1 MNIVS
6 RSTSKPPLL
15 DKVVECH
22 LYHLNIKHLIFPV
35 IESFQNSGVQN
46 LDRDCISKKYDQKF
60 TSWDWKNVF
69 ISFLKF
75 SFFKENKKSFH
86 HIANSFQSHDL
97 VQSNL
102 STFNF
107 NWSKKMWENNLFVFE
122 AKYVRLQSNNGM
134 LHHSLATL
142 EQEQDFIFFTEP
154 SYPKNLPS
162 LFICKDFFSFCLFN
176 HGRAC
181 LQAWGLARG
190 TAISVSSLFW
200 ST

>member
-1 MNIVS
+1 MELLFIQS
-6 RSTSKPPLL
+6 RSEYRTNRSGIQMVKGSPNNECSASSHNLNIRHFVEYSNAHLPY
-15 DKVVECH
+15 KVVECH
-22 LYHLNIKHLIFPV
+22 LYHLNIKHFIFPV

-107 NWSKKMWENNLFVFE
+107 NWSKNMWENNLFDF
-122 AKYVRLQSNNGM
+122 AARYVRL
-134 LHHSLATL
+134 
-142 EQEQDFIFFTEP
+142 
-154 SYPKNLPS
+154 
-162 LFICKDFFSFCLFN
+162 
-176 HGRAC
+176 
-181 LQAWGLARG
+181 
-190 TAISVSSLFW
+190 
-200 ST
+200 